1 MCWLDIDQRIC
12 REDHN
17 LIYSLLDMTVDNCII
32 QLHSG
37 LVLRLT
43 FYWGGIKMSYPAL
56 NSCKVV
62 MTLTVVIGQNT
73 EVSDDYIM
81 HFL

>member
-1 MCWLDIDQRIC
+1 LDIDQRIC

-43 FYWGGIKMSYPAL
+43 FY
-56 NSCKVV
+56 
-62 MTLTVVIGQNT
+62 
-73 EVSDDYIM
+73 
-81 HFL
+81 